1 MRYIFKTIFYPVAT
15 EKIFMSYPD
24 FFATAGERG
33 APVKGLPRLYPER
46 ALKNTGFL
54 VAQQSA

>member
-33 APVKGLPRLYPER
+33 APMKGSPRLYPD
-46 ALKNTGFL
+46 FP
-54 VAQQSA
+54 